1 MDHKSNVKPKTI
13 RLTEKTGEN
22 SDYPEVGNRFLGS
35 TQKPWATK
43 KESVLHQNSKVS
55 FKGHS

>member
-13 RLTEKTGEN
+13 RLTENTGEN

-35 TQKPWATK
+35 TQKPWTTK
-43 KESVLHQNSKVS
+43 KESVLH
-55 FKGHS
+55 